1 MNIHCECVSA
11 INKVIVIVKYRL
23 CLFLCKVSLYYITAY
38 NRVVVIPKGASSIT
52 IQEMGISPNNFL
64 VLRDNYGKY
73 LLNGDWHLN
82 KEGLYNIQ
90 GTRFVYRRTYNK
102 PESLEAEGPLIEDLI
117 LEVHVLCC
125 SGSQGRVSIGDS
137 RGRRGSGPP

>member
-1 MNIHCECVSA
+1 MQGVLNIG
-11 INKVIVIVKYRL
+11 YL
-23 CLFLCKVSLYYITAY
+23 YITAY

-64 VLRDNYGKY
+64 VLRDKYGKY

-117 LEVHVLCC
+117 LEVHALCC
-125 SGSQGRVSIGDS
+125 SDSHGRVTAWADPEGGTGV
-137 RGRRGSGPP
+137 RTPPEKSQKYRVS